1 MSSVQAVLFSR
12 NTKRNSKERKDW
24 LLRHNYIPIKKVHI
38 TDQYYWYWILKPNY
52 NKYIYWIKQIDDDI
66 YIIAQIPIIH

>member
-38 TDQYYWYWILKPNY
+38 TDQYY
-52 NKYIYWIKQIDDDI
+52 
-66 YIIAQIPIIH
+66 